1 MIEFCQKYS
10 ILLHHSTPY
19 YRQGNGIAESSN
31 KSLLKFNKKTL
42 EDHKKSWD
50 SHLIHAIWVNKVSP
64 KRSIGKS
71 PFDLVYAKE
80 AVFPTHLALPV
91 MRFL

>member
-1 MIEFCQKYS
+1 MIKFCQKYS

-19 YRQGNGIAESSN
+19 YPQGNGLAESSN
-31 KSLLKFNKKTL
+31 KSLVKVIKKTF
-42 EDHKKSWD
+42 EEHKKSWD
-50 SHLIHAIWVNKVSP
+50 SHLIHVIWENRVSP

-71 PFDLVYAKE
+71 PFQLVYDKE
-80 AVFPTHLALPV
+80 SIFPTHLGLPI